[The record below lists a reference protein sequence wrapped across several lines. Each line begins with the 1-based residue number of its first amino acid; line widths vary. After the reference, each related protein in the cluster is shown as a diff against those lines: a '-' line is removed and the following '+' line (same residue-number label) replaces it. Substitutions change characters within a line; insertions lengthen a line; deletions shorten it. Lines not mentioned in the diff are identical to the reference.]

1 MLDVNLNVAD
11 VSLVT
16 DPSAGPLV
24 MVTAGPV
31 LLTVHENCAGPEEFP
46 AGSAAVTEN
55 VCGPSPTM
63 PYVVGL
69 VQAAGVPSSVHVND
83 AVASASVQANVAGT
97 PLGSAGC
104 CVITG
109 VAGGVVSTVKD
120 RTAGDGSVFPAAS
133 VAFTVRE

>member
-1 MLDVNLNVAD
+1 MLEANLNVAD

-31 LLTVHENCAGPEEFP
+31 LLTVHEDCAGPEEFP

-55 VCGPSPTM
+55 VCGRSPGM

-109 VAGGVVSTVKD
+109 VAGGGGVPGGG
-120 RTAGDGSVFPAAS
+120 RAGGGGG
-133 VAFTVRE
+133 